1 MRTDMAD
8 LGSEETA
15 RMDVVYEKE
24 RVTIHPTQYGSGR
37 ISGKLRLYLQLE
49 SLFLV
54 SLSASFNELLVV
66 GRLVDCDVS
75 RCEMAI

>member
-1 MRTDMAD
+1 MRTDMVD
-8 LGSEETA
+8 IGSEETA

-37 ISGKLRLYLQLE
+37 ISGKLRLYLQLG

-54 SLSASFNELLVV
+54 SYPHHNQL
-66 GRLVDCDVS
+66 
-75 RCEMAI
+75 I